1 MASETVSDGDASTT
15 GSAAATV
22 ASVALIAQQ
31 VSGKAVRDALFLSN
45 FPVTALPLVMVAAAV
60 LSLTAVL
67 WFSGLMARSSPAKL
81 IPILFGVSAVA
92 LLGEW
97 ALCLASPKAGAIA
110 VYLHTATFGPAMISG
125 FWSLVSERFDPHTA
139 KRAVARITEGATLGG
154 VVGGIA
160 AWRAAAFVTVPTM
173 IPFLASLSLVCTIAT
188 ISLRGTRPRTT
199 EHGSLSAPFAVAPFQ
214 VLRNT
219 PYLRNLASLVTMS
232 ALTSALL
239 DYVFSSQAAATHAKG
254 AALLS
259 FFAFFWLAVSIF
271 TLALQAFFGRIALE
285 KWGLAVSVGILP
297 GVVILGATIGLSAP
311 GLASVSLLRGA
322 EAVQRNSIFRSAYE
336 LLYVPVSKKKKR
348 ATKTI
353 IDVGFD
359 RLGTVIGSATTLL
372 ALWLVPA
379 RSSALLLGLAVVI
392 ALATLPLTHRLHL
405 GYVSVLAESLRKG
418 ATRLGLPATAD
429 EGQRLTF
436 AAELRETDDR
446 ERLME
451 EIEAL
456 QPGGLSVLFGAL
468 RAPNVAKVGEKG
480 LAASERATNGLTEF
494 LSRDP
499 VRIREHLRSG
509 PLLPEL
515 VPMTIMLL
523 ARQELHGEA
532 LRALREVAPRAT
544 GQLIDALV
552 DPSVEFMVRR
562 RVPRALS
569 ECATQRAA
577 DGLLLGMGDER
588 FEVRYQCGRA
598 LLQITE
604 RAPAITI
611 TLERV
616 LHCVKREVVL
626 NKVLGNRPSSDSADD
641 DDDEPN
647 TFVGRLVADRIDRTL
662 EHVFRILSLS
672 LEREPL
678 RMAFRALHH
687 GDVNHRGTALEYLG
701 TVLPKDVR
709 DAIWPFL
716 GEKRAPMK
724 RARPP
729 EDVLKDLLRSASND
743 FPPESEG
750 SPGSR

>member
-1 MASETVSDGDASTT
+1 MTGATVDEGDAATT
-15 GSAAATV
+15 GAAAATV

-31 VSGKAVRDALFLSN
+31 VSGKAVRDALFLSS
-45 FPVTALPLVMVAAAV
+45 FSVAALPVVMVAAAV
-60 LSLTAVL
+60 LSLTAVI
-67 WFSGLMARSSPAKL
+67 WFSGVMSRSSPAKV
-81 IPILFGVSAVA
+81 IPTLFAVSAVA

-125 FWSLVSERFDPHTA
+125 FWSLISERFDPHTA
-139 KRAVARITEGATLGG
+139 KAAVARITGGATLGG
-154 VVGGIA
+154 VLGGVA
-160 AWRAAAFVTVPTM
+160 AWRAASFVTVPTM
-173 IPFLASLSLVCTIAT
+173 IPFLAFLSFVCTVAT
-188 ISLRGTRPRTT
+188 VFVRKTRARTT
-199 EHGSLSAPFAVAPFQ
+199 EHGGPDAPSPVAPFQ
-214 VLRNT
+214 LLRET

-254 AALLS
+254 APLLS
-259 FFAFFWLAVSIF
+259 FFALFWLAVAIL
-271 TLALQAFFGRIALE
+271 TLGLQAFFGRVALE

-297 GVVILGATIGLSAP
+297 GVVVLGGAVGLSVP
-311 GLASVSLLRGA
+311 GLWSASILRGA
-322 EAVQRNSIFRSAYE
+322 EAVQRNSLFRSAYE
-336 LLYVPVSKKKKR
+336 LLYVPVSEEKKR

-359 RLGTVIGSATTLL
+359 RLGTVLGSGVTLL
-372 ALWLVPA
+372 AVVIAPA
-379 RSSALLLGLAVVI
+379 RGSAILLGLAVVV

-418 ATRLGLPATAD
+418 ADRLGLPATAD

-456 QPGGLSVLFGAL
+456 QPGGLSVLIGAPGAQPAANAGDKSL
-468 RAPNVAKVGEKG
+468 ENSKRAAKG
-480 LAASERATNGLTEF
+480 LAEF
-494 LSRDP
+494 LSGDP
-499 VRIREHLRSG
+499 TRIRDQLRSG
-509 PLLPEL
+509 PLVPEL
-515 VPMTIMLL
+515 VPMAILLL
-523 ARQELHGEA
+523 ARQDLHREA
-532 LRALREVAPRAT
+532 LRALREAAPRVT
-544 GQLIDALV
+544 GQLIDALI
-552 DPSVEFMVRR
+552 DPSVDFVVRR

-577 DGLLLGMGDER
+577 DGLLLGMGDDR

-598 LLQITE
+598 LLQLTE

-616 LHCVKREVVL
+616 LESIKREVVL
-626 NKVLGNRPSSDSADD
+626 NKVLASRPEAADE

-647 TFVGRLVADRIDRTL
+647 TFVSRLVADRIDRTV

-687 GDVNHRGTALEYLG
+687 RDSSHRGTALEYLD

-716 GEKRAPMK
+716 GEKSAPMK
-724 RARPP
+724 RAREP
-729 EDVLKDLLRSASND
+729 EDVLKDLLHAASSESLTPVSQRS
-743 FPPESEG
+743 PV
-750 SPGSR
+750 SR